1 MRMTATVSAMVLV
14 LLAVMAL
21 AAPQTRGGAAGKG
34 DVLVYVGTY
43 TGAKTNSQGIYA
55 FRMHE
60 RAGQPAAFAPLG
72 LAAETASPSFVTVDR
87 GRGLLF
93 AVNEINDYQ
102 GKPTG
107 SVSAYSIDRATGR
120 LTLINQQPSMGRS
133 PCHLTL
139 DRTGRH
145 LLVANYSSGTV
156 AVLPVGTDGRLG
168 EPKVVQHSGSSVNKQ
183 RQEAPHAHCTNFD
196 PVSRLFR
203 LRSRHRP
210 GEGLPPGRCDGDP
223 GGAHAAVAA
232 VKPGSGPRHMV
243 FRPDGRYAYVLD
255 ELTSTVT
262 AFAYDARKG
271 VLTEGQT
278 LSTLPAGYTGQN
290 SGAEIAVHPSGRFVY
305 ASNRGH
311 NSIAIFRVD
320 QASGALTF
328 VRTQETGGR
337 TPRNFALDPS
347 GRLLLAANQDSG
359 TVVVFCDR
367 RRERRAEIHRCD
379 GGGPF
384 AGVCHLLVG
393 RGAVARQPPLL

>member
-1 MRMTATVSAMVLV
+1 MISAFSVIVVGM
-14 LLAVMAL
+14 LAAL
-21 AAPQTRGGAAGKG
+21 ASAAPQSRGGEAGKG
-34 DVLVYVGTY
+34 DPLVYIGTY

-55 FRMHE
+55 FRMQE
-60 RAGQPAAFAPLG
+60 RAGQPPAFTPLG
-72 LAAETASPSFVTVDR
+72 LAVETASPSFITVDR
-87 GRGLLF
+87 ARGLLF
-93 AVNEINDYQ
+93 AVNEISNYE

-120 LTLINQQPSMGRS
+120 LTLINRQPSLGRS

-156 AVLPVGTDGRLG
+156 AVLPVAADGRLG
-168 EPKVVQHSGSSVNKQ
+168 EPTAVQHSGSSINKQ

-196 PVSRLFR
+196 PAYRFFFACDLGTDQVMAYRLDDAKGI
-203 LRSRHRP
+203 LTAHT
-210 GEGLPPGRCDGDP
+210 PPF
-223 GGAHAAVAA
+223 AA
-232 VKPGSGPRHMV
+232 VKAGSGPRHMA
-243 FRPDGRYAYVLD
+243 FRPDGRYAYVLN

-262 AFAYDARKG
+262 AFSYDAQKG

-278 LSTLPAGYTGQN
+278 SSTLPAGHTGQN

-305 ASNRGH
+305 TSNRGH

-320 QASGALTF
+320 QATGALTF

-337 TPRNFALDPS
+337 TPRNFALDPR

-359 TVVVFCDR
+359 TVVVFTID
-367 RRERRAEIHRCD
+367 EASGD
-379 GGGPF
+379 LTST
-384 AGVCHLLVG
+384 GVTVEVPSPVCVTFS
-393 RGAVARQPPLL
+393 

>member
-1 MRMTATVSAMVLV
+1 MRMISAFSVIVVGM
-14 LLAVMAL
+14 LAAL
-21 AAPQTRGGAAGKG
+21 ASAAPQSRGGEAGKG
-34 DVLVYVGTY
+34 DALVYIGTY

-60 RAGQPAAFAPLG
+60 RAGQPPAFTPLG
-72 LAAETASPSFVTVDR
+72 LAVETASPSFITVDR
-87 GRGLLF
+87 ARALLF
-93 AVNEINDYQ
+93 AVNEISNYE

-120 LTLINQQPSMGRS
+120 LTLINRQPSLGRS

-156 AVLPVGTDGRLG
+156 AVLPVAADGRLG
-168 EPKVVQHSGSSVNKQ
+168 EPTAVQHSGSSINKQ

-196 PVSRLFR
+196 PAYRFFFACDLGTDQVMAYRLDDAKGI
-203 LRSRHRP
+203 LTAHT
-210 GEGLPPGRCDGDP
+210 PPF
-223 GGAHAAVAA
+223 AA
-232 VKPGSGPRHMV
+232 VKAGSGPRHMA
-243 FRPDGRYAYVLD
+243 FRPDGRYAYVLN

-262 AFAYDARKG
+262 AFSYDAQKG

-278 LSTLPAGYTGQN
+278 SSTLPAGHTGQN

-305 ASNRGH
+305 TSNRGH

-320 QASGALTF
+320 RATGALTF

-359 TVVVFCDR
+359 TVVVFTID
-367 RRERRAEIHRCD
+367 EASGD
-379 GGGPF
+379 LTST
-384 AGVCHLLVG
+384 GVTVEVPSPVCVTFS
-393 RGAVARQPPLL
+393 

>member
-60 RAGQPAAFAPLG
+60 RAGQPAAFTPLG
-72 LAAETASPSFVTVDR
+72 LAAETASSSFVTVDR
-87 GRGLLF
+87 ARGLLF
-93 AVNEINDYQ
+93 AVNEVNDYQ

-107 SVSAYSIDRATGR
+107 SVSAFSIDRATGR

-196 PVSRLFR
+196 PAFQYFFACDLGIDQVKVYRLDDATGT
-203 LRSRHRP
+203 LAAHT
-210 GEGLPPGRCDGDP
+210 PPF
-223 GGAHAAVAA
+223 AA
-232 VKPGSGPRHMV
+232 VKAGSGPRHMV
-243 FRPDGRYAYVLD
+243 FRPDGRYAYVLN

-262 AFAYDARKG
+262 AFAYDAHKG

-305 ASNRGH
+305 SSNRGH

-359 TVVVFCDR
+359 T
-367 RRERRAEIHRCD
+367 ITT
-379 GGGPF
+379 F
-384 AGVCHLLVG
+384 AIDEANGELKSTGMTVEVPSPVCVTFL
-393 RGAVARQPPLL
+393 

>member
-14 LLAVMAL
+14 LLAAMAL

-60 RAGQPAAFAPLG
+60 RAGQPPAFTPLG

-87 GRGLLF
+87 ARGLLF

-156 AVLPVGTDGRLG
+156 AVLPVGRTAGWASQR
-168 EPKVVQHSGSSVNKQ
+168 SSST
-183 RQEAPHAHCTNFD
+183 R
-196 PVSRLFR
+196 
-203 LRSRHRP
+203 
-210 GEGLPPGRCDGDP
+210 
-223 GGAHAAVAA
+223 AAA
-232 VKPGSGPRHMV
+232 
-243 FRPDGRYAYVLD
+243 
-255 ELTSTVT
+255 ST
-262 AFAYDARKG
+262 
-271 VLTEGQT
+271 
-278 LSTLPAGYTGQN
+278 N
-290 SGAEIAVHPSGRFVY
+290 SGRKRRTRTAPTSIPRSSTFSPAIS
-305 ASNRGH
+305 ASTR
-311 NSIAIFRVD
+311 
-320 QASGALTF
+320 
-328 VRTQETGGR
+328 
-337 TPRNFALDPS
+337 
-347 GRLLLAANQDSG
+347 
-359 TVVVFCDR
+359 
-367 RRERRAEIHRCD
+367 
-379 GGGPF
+379 
-384 AGVCHLLVG
+384 
-393 RGAVARQPPLL
+393 

>member
-60 RAGQPAAFAPLG
+60 RAGQPPAFTPLG

-87 GRGLLF
+87 ARGLLF

-107 SVSAYSIDRATGR
+107 SVSAFSIDRATGR

-196 PVSRLFR
+196 PAS
-203 LRSRHRP
+203 
-210 GEGLPPGRCDGDP
+210 
-223 GGAHAAVAA
+223 
-232 VKPGSGPRHMV
+232 
-243 FRPDGRYAYVLD
+243 
-255 ELTSTVT
+255 STFSP
-262 AFAYDARKG
+262 AISA
-271 VLTEGQT
+271 
-278 LSTLPAGYTGQN
+278 ST
-290 SGAEIAVHPSGRFVY
+290 R
-305 ASNRGH
+305 
-311 NSIAIFRVD
+311 
-320 QASGALTF
+320 
-328 VRTQETGGR
+328 
-337 TPRNFALDPS
+337 
-347 GRLLLAANQDSG
+347 
-359 TVVVFCDR
+359 
-367 RRERRAEIHRCD
+367 
-379 GGGPF
+379 
-384 AGVCHLLVG
+384 
-393 RGAVARQPPLL
+393 